1 MAGAFDTVSE
11 QLAGWIVG
19 ALSVYTAIG
28 VVFAVP
34 FVLRGVNR
42 IDPVARESSWG
53 FRVTIFAGSIAFW
66 PLLLKRWALGQ
77 TAPGERNA
85 HRDAAGRRP

>member
-1 MAGAFDTVSE
+1 MSE
-11 QLAGWIVG
+11 QVAGWIVLG
-19 ALSVYTAIG
+19 LSAYTAIG
-28 VVFAVP
+28 VIFAVP
-34 FVLRGVNR
+34 FVLWGVNR

-85 HRDAAGRRP
+85 HRDAAGHGP